1 MRCRRIETSTLLLLV
16 STGRWPLF
24 SMIPFTAHAC
34 SRLDMLA
41 PLYPVRDL
49 RLSGQ
54 VIHVGRSSMEV
65 AVRMET
71 LDKDGTEE
79 TVMLGVCCN
88 AYGASLCR
96 LNSWSGRFC
105 MVCRSIGTNSASP
118 VNPLLITTPE
128 DEALRNI
135 GEGWFMMVVTR
146 AHNALTFFRSSQEP
160 PDEPYSEVPFSRPA
174 ILVGSGGPT

>member
-1 MRCRRIETSTLLLLV
+1 
-16 STGRWPLF
+16 
-24 SMIPFTAHAC
+24 MIPFTAHAC

-88 AYGASLCR
+88 AYGTSLCR

-105 MVCRSIGTNSASP
+105 MVCRSTGTNSASP

-146 AHNALTFFRSSQEP
+146 AHNELTSFRSSQEP
-160 PDEPYSEVPFSRPA
+160 PDEPYPEVPFSRPA